1 MNNSHESKASSPHQ
15 SPQYQTPHLTTDPHE
30 LPDNGSPFSSKGR
43 FSRYSYFG
51 WNGLLSIFMFALV
64 IIGVLLSP
72 NFQVDY
78 SLSIISWLIVIVGY
92 FIFTYLI
99 FIVIIR
105 RLHDLDKSGW
115 LSLLSFVPLANVGL
129 SIYLIFFKGTEGP
142 NRFGPP
148 RPALGWEKFM
158 AWAQIV
164 IFILAFAVA
173 IGFGVLSSASQS
185 SYQLEQRMEQAL

>member
-1 MNNSHESKASSPHQ
+1 MNNSNQSNPASAHQ
-15 SPQYQTPHLTTDPHE
+15 SPPHQTPPPYNPTSDQLSKD
-30 LPDNGSPFSSKGR
+30 SPLSPKGR

-51 WNGLLSIFMFALV
+51 WNALLTLLMLAFV

-72 NFQVDY
+72 DFQVDHSI
-78 SLSIISWLIVIVGY
+78 SLISWLVIIVGY
-92 FIFTYLI
+92 CVCIYLI

-129 SIYLIFFKGTEGP
+129 SFYLIFFKGTEGP

-164 IFILAFAVA
+164 IFILIFAAAIAF
-173 IGFGVLSSASQS
+173 GLLSSASQS
-185 SYQLEQRMEQAL
+185 PYQLEQRMEQAL